1 MEQAHGER
9 RSKIRT
15 DRPSPVTW
23 RMSRPFVFFLRCDKW
38 KLEYSRLARRATTR
52 DKQDGEA
59 DGARPRHGSQR
70 RLFLYVLMGAQF
82 PPSHIACLTTMS
94 HKTKCADNIT
104 SRLSNMD
111 ETLVNACRTPTIL
124 NRRSIDFLPRPKL
137 TSRCNRIG
145 ECFAGGDSQHNLRV
159 LLSNQC
165 MNYSQ
170 PLYPHTSLLRVQV
183 LGLQR

>member
-1 MEQAHGER
+1 MDREDPKDGQLGQVPLLGECQGHLY
-9 RSKIRT
+9 
-15 DRPSPVTW
+15 PSSVVINGNWSTV
-23 RMSRPFVFFLRCDKW
+23 R
-38 KLEYSRLARRATTR
+38 RLARRATTR

-70 RLFLYVLMGAQF
+70 RLFLYVLMGAQV

-124 NRRSIDFLPRPKL
+124 NRWSIDFLPRPKL

-145 ECFAGGDSQHNLRV
+145 ECF
-159 LLSNQC
+159 C
-165 MNYSQ
+165 WW
-170 PLYPHTSLLRVQV
+170 
-183 LGLQR
+183 